1 MKRIIFFIFYTSSL
15 FSNVDDYINQINS
28 LLKEKAYD
36 EGLVLFEKGIK
47 EYDASSK
54 LFFIGGELYLKLDDL
69 DEANKNFIKAI
80 ELDSKNEEY
89 RARQKELEKFKQLL
103 LSARKTFDSGLMDDA
118 IIEYEKLALKYPSY
132 AILFYNLGLVY
143 KANSELISAV
153 DNYKKAQNLNP
164 FEEKY
169 FKAVKVIAQMS
180 AKEGDVEYR
189 RQEFDL
195 AIKKYEQAIDYFPEY
210 TTAMFKLARTY
221 YKLKDLESSMNI
233 LTKALLI
240 DPSQEQSE
248 KMLGDIYRKLDNPDE
263 AIKHYAL
270 AVEINSNYYQAYY
283 SLGSLYLSEGLFSN
297 AQSALMN
304 AIKIEPTYSKAYG
317 ALGTVEQE
325 LGNIDASIK
334 NYLEAIKYDKKAY
347 DIYYRL
353 ASAYNHIELFDD
365 AKTYAKKSVNIKRNY
380 APAYFEL
387 GMAEKS
393 LGNKVAAK
401 DAFEKAKKDR
411 NWRKSA
417 QYELDM
423 MSKGL

>member
-28 LLKEKAYD
+28 LLTEKAYD
-36 EGLVLFEKGIK
+36 EGLVLFEKGVK

-89 RARQKELEKFKQLL
+89 RTRQKELEKFKQLL
-103 LSARKTFDSGLMDDA
+103 LSARKTFDSGLIDDA
-118 IIEYEKLALKYPSY
+118 IIEYEKLALKYTSH

-221 YKLKDLESSMNI
+221 YKLKDLQSSMNI

-297 AQSALMN
+297 AKSALMN
-304 AIKIEPTYSKAYG
+304 AIKIEPTYSKAFG

-334 NYLEAIKYDKKAY
+334 NYLEAVKYDKKAY

-353 ASAYNHIELFDD
+353 ASAYNHIEFFDD